1 MDERDERKRI
11 SGEASKTDSGDIKTG
26 VSPQLR
32 EKYGGNLR
40 IGHAVS
46 GVEEA

>member
-1 MDERDERKRI
+1 MRETSASEPLAKHRK
-11 SGEASKTDSGDIKTG
+11 DSSDDIKTG
-26 VSPQLR
+26 ASLQLR